1 MSTNVVLISNTFI
14 ITPIY
19 FISEGVEKCIPWNE
33 NTTQQIDL
41 AFNIFFMVY
50 FFIRFIAASD
60 KFWFMLEL
68 YSFVDYF
75 TIPPSFVSIYLD
87 RTWIGLRFLRALR
100 LMTVPDILQY
110 LNILKTSTSIRLAQL
125 ISIFISV
132 WLTAAGIIHLVSHTT
147 LKVENYNLLQ
157 KHTVFKERE
166 AANNEGRI
174 LLYAIYIHQSTNRAF
189 YRH

>member
-1 MSTNVVLISNTFI
+1 MPKGYSAVVLVFI
-14 ITPIY
+14 LSIASLIIY
-19 FISEGVEKCIPWNE
+19 FIDASAEEVERCQKWSNNI
-33 NTTQQIDL
+33 TQQIDL

-60 KFWFMLEL
+60 KLWFMLEM

-110 LNILKTSTSIRLAQL
+110 LNILKTSSSIRLAQL
-125 ISIFISV
+125 VSIFISV
-132 WLTAAGIIHLVSHTT
+132 WLTAAGIIHLVTITISIPKTGIIFIT
-147 LKVENYNLLQ
+147 FLIS
-157 KHTVFKERE
+157 FICS
-166 AANNEGRI
+166 NNEFVR
-174 LLYAIYIHQSTNRAF
+174 F
-189 YRH
+189 